1 MPLRLAVP
9 ALRGY
14 TLPRDGVATHQ
25 AGDRAA
31 DAGDPA
37 NFLPGLPEGPLPEHH
52 ILHRRVGPVHGVQRD
67 GPLRLPQRGE
77 IPEGSSSRLHGLQR
91 RPSSPCAEDA
101 DAAASTQRSGSSC
114 TALVSAPVPAGGSLN
129 VRSYGGFFLV
139 VVIPIV
145 HVAGGFFILDFLLSG
160 PYTWGRTLR
169 TLVLF
174 MSNLVLAYEFVYRDL
189 QARHTDWSDQRLLKS
204 VLTYSVFPFC
214 VGMAGLV
221 LLLAATRL
229 MK

>member
-1 MPLRLAVP
+1 M
-9 ALRGY
+9 
-14 TLPRDGVATHQ
+14 
-25 AGDRAA
+25 
-31 DAGDPA
+31 
-37 NFLPGLPEGPLPEHH
+37 
-52 ILHRRVGPVHGVQRD
+52 
-67 GPLRLPQRGE
+67 
-77 IPEGSSSRLHGLQR
+77 
-91 RPSSPCAEDA
+91 
-101 DAAASTQRSGSSC
+101 
-114 TALVSAPVPAGGSLN
+114 SAPVPAGGSLN

-145 HVAGGFFILDFLLSG
+145 HAVGGFFILDFLLSG
-160 PYTWGRTLR
+160 HYTWGRTLR
-169 TLVLF
+169 TFVLF

-221 LLLAATRL
+221 VLLAATRL